1 MTMGLLIST
10 QGPNVQFK
18 LPFYLSSLAI
28 AVAVGA
34 SLSTFTPTSNAVVST
49 PTLSGSCG
57 IAMYMTRK
65 GVTPSGDQ
73 ALDGMGIINFDNKTI
88 VGSINKLELV
98 DTVNYPKG
106 AKLEAMSYEF
116 EVSGGYFEGAALVSQ
131 KPGTAGHFPS
141 FQVLPVNG
149 KNTYLIQFVDDDTVG
164 VCQKI

>member
-1 MTMGLLIST
+1 M
-10 QGPNVQFK
+10 QFK

-34 SLSTFTPTSNAVVST
+34 SLSTFTSTSNAVVST

-57 IAMYMTRK
+57 IAMYMSRK
-65 GVTPSGDQ
+65 GYPLAEGN
-73 ALDGMGIINFDNKTI
+73 ALDGMGVINFDNKTI
-88 VGSINKLELV
+88 VGTINMLDSTK
-98 DTVNYPKG
+98 PKG
-106 AKLEAMSYEF
+106 ARLDNLSFEF
-116 EVSGGYFEGAALVSQ
+116 DVSAGRFEGAALISQ
-131 KPGTAGHFPS
+131 KAGTAGNFPT

>member
-1 MTMGLLIST
+1 M
-10 QGPNVQFK
+10 QFK

-34 SLSTFTPTSNAVVST
+34 SLSTFTSTSNAVVST

-65 GVTPSGDQ
+65 GYGLADGY

-88 VGSINKLELV
+88 VGSINVRDASKA
-98 DTVNYPKG
+98 KG
-106 AKLEAMSYEF
+106 ARLEPMSGEF
-116 EVSGGYFEGAALVSQ
+116 VVSAGTFEGAALISN
-131 KPGTAGHFPS
+131 KPGSSGDIPT

>member
-34 SLSTFTPTSNAVVST
+34 GLSTFTPTSNAVVST

-57 IAMYMTRK
+57 IAMYMSRK
-65 GVTPSGDQ
+65 GYPLAEGN
-73 ALDGMGIINFDNKTI
+73 ALDGMGVINFDNKTM
-88 VGSINKLELV
+88 VGTINMLDSTK
-98 DTVNYPKG
+98 PKG
-106 AKLEAMSYEF
+106 ARLDNLSFEF
-116 EVSGGYFEGAALVSQ
+116 DVSAGRFEGAALISQ
-131 KPGTAGHFPS
+131 KAGSVGNFPT